1 MRELE
6 LPDLT
11 TLTSDQK
18 DDLIRLLFEQV
29 RILTARVSELEARL
43 SKDSH
48 NSSKPPSS
56 DGLKKTRSL
65 RRPSG
70 AKPGG
75 QVGHKG
81 TTLKRVREP
90 DEVIEHGLP
99 ERCDGCGE
107 TLPLSYAQIA
117 ERRQVFDIPVV
128 RYKAI
133 EHRTL
138 RLQCGC
144 GKLHESHFPAGM
156 SEAVQHG
163 PNIRALAVHLTQ
175 GQLLPLAR
183 SAQLIDDL
191 YGLAVSPA
199 TLLAWIEEAGQM
211 LRPAVESIAQALIEA
226 PVVHADESGLRVA
239 SCLHWLHTA
248 ASETHTWYGVHAKRG
263 MEAIEAHGILPKRIA
278 TLVHDCWKPYWK
290 LECVHALCNAHLLRE
305 LVFLHESTGQT
316 WPQRMIDI
324 LISARDTCAAARPA
338 TTALTQGQ
346 TRQIFAR
353 YHAILDEG
361 SAINPEAKRE
371 GARRGRIKQTP
382 AINLL
387 RRMREHADEVLRF
400 VTDLRVPF
408 TNNLGERAIRMP
420 KVKQKIS
427 GCFRTLN
434 GAENFCI
441 IRSYLDTMH
450 KQGHNTFELLRHA
463 FMGNPLQPALC

>member
-18 DDLIRLLFEQV
+18 DDLIRLLFKQV

-81 TTLKRVREP
+81 TTLKRAQEP

-107 TLPLSYAQIA
+107 ALPLSCAQIA

-128 RYKAI
+128 HYEAI

-144 GKLHESHFPAGM
+144 GKLHE
-156 SEAVQHG
+156 
-163 PNIRALAVHLTQ
+163 R
-175 GQLLPLAR
+175 
-183 SAQLIDDL
+183 
-191 YGLAVSPA
+191 
-199 TLLAWIEEAGQM
+199 
-211 LRPAVESIAQALIEA
+211 
-226 PVVHADESGLRVA
+226 
-239 SCLHWLHTA
+239 
-248 ASETHTWYGVHAKRG
+248 
-263 MEAIEAHGILPKRIA
+263 
-278 TLVHDCWKPYWK
+278 
-290 LECVHALCNAHLLRE
+290 
-305 LVFLHESTGQT
+305 TGQT
-316 WPQRMIDI
+316 WPQRMIDM
-324 LISARDTCAAARPA
+324 LISARDACAAARPVTA
-338 TTALTQGQ
+338 ALTQGQ
-346 TRQIFAR
+346 TQQIFAR

-371 GARRGRIKQTP
+371 GARRGRIKPTP
-382 AINLL
+382 AINLP

-420 KVKQKIS
+420 E
-427 GCFRTLN
+427 GRL
-434 GAENFCI
+434 
-441 IRSYLDTMH
+441 
-450 KQGHNTFELLRHA
+450 
-463 FMGNPLQPALC
+463 

>member
-1 MRELE
+1 MCELE
-6 LPDLT
+6 LPDFT

-56 DGLKKTRSL
+56 GGLKKTRSL
-65 RRPSG
+65 RRLSG
-70 AKPGG
+70 ARPGG

-81 TTLKRVREP
+81 TTLKRVQEP

-107 TLPLSYAQIA
+107 TLPLPCVQIA

-128 RYKAI
+128 HYEAI

-144 GKLHESHFPAGM
+144 GKLHESRFPAGVR
-156 SEAVQHG
+156 ETVQHG

-183 SAQLIDDL
+183 SAQLIGDL
-191 YGLAVSPA
+191 YGLEVSPA
-199 TLLAWIEEAGQM
+199 TLLAWIEEASQV
-211 LRPAVESIAQALIEA
+211 LQPAVESIAQALIKA

-248 ASETHTWYGVHAKRG
+248 ACEMHTWYGVHARRG
-263 MEAIEAHGILPKRIA
+263 MEAIEAHGMLPRRMA

-305 LVFLHESTGQT
+305 LVFLHERTGQT
-316 WPQRMIDI
+316 WPQRMIDM
-324 LISARDTCAAARPA
+324 LISARDACTAARPVTA
-338 TTALTQGQ
+338 ALTQGQ
-346 TRQIFAR
+346 TQQIFAR

-361 SAINPEAKRE
+361 SAINPEAKRDLISNKLV
-371 GARRGRIKQTP
+371 RQT
-382 AINLL
+382 LL
-387 RRMREHADEVLRF
+387 TF
-400 VTDLRVPF
+400 VA
-408 TNNLGERAIRMP
+408 N
-420 KVKQKIS
+420 Q
-427 GCFRTLN
+427 
-434 GAENFCI
+434 EN
-441 IRSYLDTMH
+441 
-450 KQGHNTFELLRHA
+450 
-463 FMGNPLQPALC
+463 